1 MGKNSS
7 SKRLWVLI
15 VLLLGLLGGLGYF
28 AWGEKENIDD
38 LEEEKAILIVQLEE
52 YKRDLHAQTTAN
64 DSLNGFIAQE
74 TLRLNEII
82 ERVEGI
88 NAASASEMR
97 GLRNEVFS
105 LRSKVAR
112 WTEQIDSVNT
122 AYQALMA
129 ENSELEANLTSEV
142 DKNMVLSLDN
152 AKLSEDVANA
162 SKVQLSSIEASAYR
176 VNNKGVEQATQSV
189 KNADRVKVCMTI
201 AKNVLASKGKQML
214 YLQITSPT
222 NGLVETT
229 GTIQIQGKPCD
240 YTVSQEV
247 DYNGEPTGCCLTYQ
261 VNEGLVPGAY
271 TLMVYTKDEK
281 IGESRLELK

>member
-88 NAASASEMR
+88 NAASASEIR

-129 ENSELEANLTSEV
+129 ENSELEANLTLEV
-142 DKNMVLSLDN
+142 DKNMELARDN
-152 AKLSEDVANA
+152 AKLSEDV
-162 SKVQLSSIEASAYR
+162 
-176 VNNKGVEQATQSV
+176 
-189 KNADRVKVCMTI
+189 MTI

-229 GTIQIQGKPCD
+229 GTIQIQGKPCA

-261 VNEGLVPGAY
+261 VNEGLVPGTY

-281 IGESRLELK
+281 IGEARLELK